1 MVKLKDLSRQEA
13 ERLQAEGKLLAE
25 EIPRTETR
33 WFNIFPVI
41 RLFTLSA
48 DTRYEME
55 IRRLAK
61 KHKTGAIYE
70 KRDEERESVGAEFP
84 YRLQF
89 YRIN

>member
-25 EIPRTETR
+25 EIPKTETR
-33 WFNIFPVI
+33 WFNMIPLI
-41 RLFTLSA
+41 RLVTFSA

-55 IRRLAK
+55 IRKLAK
-61 KHKTGAIYE
+61 KHKTSAVYE
-70 KRDEERESVGAEFP
+70 EHDEERESVGAEFP

-89 YRIN
+89 YQIN